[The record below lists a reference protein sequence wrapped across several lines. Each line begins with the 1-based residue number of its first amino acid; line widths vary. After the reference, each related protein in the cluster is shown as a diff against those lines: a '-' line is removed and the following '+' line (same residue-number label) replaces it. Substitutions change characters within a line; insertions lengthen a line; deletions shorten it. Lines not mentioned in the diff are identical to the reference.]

1 MNSRVPLNPKC
12 FGLPVAFEY
21 ERAKSFVRQLAV
33 RIGVDVSASATD
45 TVDLFRF
52 IFKLNLATF
61 WLLQTISGPKM
72 QLNIT
77 PWLQGKAEGSDLAT
91 QLTFPTGAPLNT
103 RIT

>member
-12 FGLPVAFEY
+12 FGLPVAYEY
-21 ERAKSFVRQLAV
+21 ERAKSFVRQFAV

-91 QLTFPTGAPLNT
+91 QLNLRAGFPLNT
-103 RIT
+103 HFT